1 VIPTLPPVPAVAAPL
16 PIAIAPVLPELDVPE
31 LNVSAPL
38 KPAVP
43 AFAVRIVIAP
53 LVVAVP
59 SPVVI
64 ETEPP
69 VTTVL

>member
-1 VIPTLPPVPAVAAPL
+1 
-16 PIAIAPVLPELDVPE
+16 VLPELDVPE

-43 AFAVRIVIAP
+43 AFAVRIEIAP